1 MIRRAERR
9 PGRSAAAAY
18 LGWRP
23 ERDAIRA
30 AYRVSTATTTFG
42 EPLAMRRLSR
52 RSTAGSAWQTRMPGW
67 LVSRVGH
74 PSGTGSA
81 HQTAFTQALPGAW
94 ERR

>member
-1 MIRRAERR
+1 MIRRAAHRR
-9 PGRSAAAAY
+9 VRSVAAAY

-30 AYRVSTATTTFG
+30 AYRVCIATTAFG
-42 EPLAMRRLSR
+42 EPLAIE
-52 RSTAGSAWQTRMPGW
+52 AYQSALDREERAADPYAR
-67 LVSRVGH
+67 LVSRVRH

-81 HQTAFTQALPGAW
+81 HQIALTQALPGAC